1 MQFKED
7 ILRLVFDFVSF
18 VGSVATSGSAADLGV
33 GSHVRILSK
42 VFIGNNFVS
51 SENNEKNKQF
61 QNFSL
66 KLFVYHEG
74 LSSYSSV
81 ILWISNEDLSS
92 YFSVFLK
99 IKPMRNKDIIRH
111 DFIDILFLKTHI
123 FIPRVPW

>member
-18 VGSVATSGSAADLGV
+18 V

-61 QNFSL
+61 QNFGL
-66 KLFVYHEG
+66 KLFVSHEG
-74 LSSYSSV
+74 LSSYSIV
-81 ILWISNEDLSS
+81 IL
-92 YFSVFLK
+92 
-99 IKPMRNKDIIRH
+99 
-111 DFIDILFLKTHI
+111 
-123 FIPRVPW
+123 